1 MTTPLPAIVA
11 LARAGASRQ
20 AWRLFVAAG
29 HDRSADPDALTLH
42 GRLLKDQAL
51 AATGL
56 ERAALAAQAG
66 AAYAAAA
73 AARPATYPLINA
85 ATLALIAGDPAAAAA
100 RAAEVLD
107 LLETTPEPD
116 TPWWQGA
123 TRAEAL
129 LLMGDT
135 AGAASALADAIA
147 VAPLAW
153 EDHAVTLRQFAVVIA
168 AQGGDA
174 GWLEAHRPP
183 RSLHFAGSLHLDAP
197 ESQLAARIDAII
209 AAERIGFG
217 YGALAAGADLL
228 IAERLLAAGAELH
241 VLLPGGEGAFV
252 RESVAPWGQEA
263 RFAAVLARA
272 ASVRAV
278 GDAALPDQAPDL
290 AMAEADQLAMGL
302 AVMNA
307 GALAS
312 HPVQLVIGGAGPG
325 QHSARLAAHWAA
337 TGRRQHVLGSLP
349 AAQAQPASPA
359 QLAAIIAVRPL
370 GQPASLAATLALAD
384 RLPPLPDA
392 TIAGAGDALLL
403 ILPDPAA
410 AASAAM
416 ALRSRLAST
425 GPVSLAGHYGAVI
438 TVAGQPMGP
447 AITTALAI
455 AAATPDTAFYASEAF
470 AAALNAGTLPAG
482 IGCAPVG
489 DLARPG
495 ADPVPLLALD

>member
-1 MTTPLPAIVA
+1 MTTPLPAIIA

-29 HDRSADPDALTLH
+29 HDRSDDPDALTLH

-51 AATGL
+51 AATGA
-56 ERAALAAQAG
+56 ERAALAARAG

-73 AARPATYPLINA
+73 AIRPATYPLINA

-100 RAAEVLD
+100 RAGEVLH
-107 LLETTPEPD
+107 LLETMPEPD

-129 LLMGDT
+129 LLMGDA
-135 AGAASALADAIA
+135 AGAAQALADAIA

-153 EDHAVTLRQFAVVIA
+153 EDHAVTLRQFGVVIA
-168 AQGGDA
+168 HQGGDA
-174 GWLEAHRPP
+174 GWLDAHRPP
-183 RSLHFAGSLHLDAP
+183 RSLHFCGSLHLDGP
-197 ESQLAARIDAII
+197 EDALAGRIDAII

-228 IAERLLAAGAELH
+228 VAERLLAAGAELH
-241 VLLPGGEGAFV
+241 VLLPGGEAAFLA
-252 RESVAPWGQEA
+252 ESVAPWGQEQ

-278 GDAALPDQAPDL
+278 GDGAAPDL
-290 AMAEADQLAMGL
+290 AMQEADQLAMGL

-312 HPVQLVIGGAGPG
+312 QPVQLVIGGAGPG
-325 QHSARLAAHWAA
+325 LHSARMAAGWAA
-337 TGRRQHVLGSLP
+337 TGRRQHVLGHLP
-349 AAQAQPASPA
+349 AAQPAPTGPA
-359 QLAAIIAVRPL
+359 QLAAVIAVRPL
-370 GQPASLAATLALAD
+370 GQPASLSAALALAA
-384 RLPPLPDA
+384 RLPALPAA

-403 ILPDPAA
+403 LFADPAA
-410 AASAAM
+410 AASAAQ
-416 ALRSRLAST
+416 ALRRHLAAS
-425 GPVSLAGHYGAVI
+425 GPASIAGHFGAVV
-438 TVAGQPMGP
+438 TVADQPMGP
-447 AITTALAI
+447 AVSTALAI

-470 AAALNAGTLPAG
+470 AAALHAG
-482 IGCAPVG
+482 IMPPGIACGPVG
-489 DLARPG
+489 DLARAG
-495 ADPVPLLALD
+495 VGPVPLLAVD

>member
-1 MTTPLPAIVA
+1 MTTPLPAIFA

-29 HDRSADPDALTLH
+29 HDRSSDPDALTLH

-51 AATGL
+51 AASGAD
-56 ERAALAAQAG
+56 RAALAAQAG

-85 ATLALIAGDPAAAAA
+85 ATLALLAGDPAAAAA
-100 RAAEVLD
+100 RAAEVLH

-135 AGAASALADAIA
+135 AGAASALSDAIA

-168 AQGGDA
+168 HQGGDA
-174 GWLEAHRPP
+174 GWLDAHRPP

-197 ESQLAARIDAII
+197 ESELATRIDAII

-241 VLLPGGEGAFV
+241 VLLPGGEDAFV
-252 RESVAPWGQEA
+252 RESVAPWGQDA
-263 RFAAVLARA
+263 RFAAVLERA

-278 GDAALPDQAPDL
+278 GDAALPDL

-312 HPVQLVIGGAGPG
+312 QPVQLVIGGAGPG
-325 QHSARLAAHWAA
+325 QHSARLAANWA
-337 TGRRQHVLGSLP
+337 TSGRRQHVLGSLP

-370 GQPASLAATLALAD
+370 GQPASLATTLALAD

-416 ALRSRLAST
+416 ALRSRLART
-425 GPVSLAGHYGAVI
+425 GPVSLASHYGAVI
-438 TVAGQPMGP
+438 MVAGQPMGP

-470 AAALNAGTLPAG
+470 AAALNAGALPAG

-495 ADPVPLLALD
+495 ADPVPLLAVD